1 MKALE
6 LYPAVD
12 IKNGKA
18 ARLTKGQI
26 DSAENFGDPLEVVKQ
41 FIDAGSK
48 WIHLVDLD
56 AAFETGSNRSLIEKI
71 TTLPGINFQ
80 LSGGINNQERLSFA
94 ISTTAK
100 QINLA
105 TSALNDLNWIEQ
117 SLGAYED
124 RLSVSLDVEA
134 KSNQLIAR
142 GSGENLGDLFEMIKK
157 LDAIGCR
164 RYVLTDIEKDGALSG
179 PNFDLIKKVSDVSN
193 SEIIS
198 SGGVSN
204 IEDLMQLR
212 KVGISGV
219 VLGKALYNG
228 QIDLTAA
235 LAACY
240 K

>member
-1 MKALE
+1 MKPLE

-12 IKNGKA
+12 IKNGMA

-26 DSAENFGDPLEVVKQ
+26 DSTENFGDPLEVVQQ
-41 FIDAGSK
+41 FITAGSK

-56 AAFETGSNRSLIEKI
+56 AAFETGSNRSLIENI

-80 LSGGINNQERLSFA
+80 LSGGIKNQESFSFA
-94 ISTTAK
+94 ISTSAK

-117 SLGAYED
+117 VLDTHGTRISI
-124 RLSVSLDVEA
+124 SLDVEA

-142 GSGENLGDLFEMIKK
+142 GSGDRLGDLFEMIKK
-157 LDAIGCR
+157 LDAIGCH

-179 PNFDLIKKVSDVSN
+179 PNFDLINKVSEASN
-193 SEIIS
+193 GEIIS

-212 KVGISGV
+212 KVGVSGV

>member
-1 MKALE
+1 MKPLE

-12 IKNGKA
+12 IKNGMA

-26 DSAENFGDPLEVVKQ
+26 DSTENFGDPLEVVQQ
-41 FIDAGSK
+41 FITAGSK

-56 AAFETGSNRSLIEKI
+56 AAFETGSNRSLIENI
-71 TTLPGINFQ
+71 TTLHGINFQ
-80 LSGGINNQERLSFA
+80 LSGGIKNQESFSFA
-94 ISTTAK
+94 ISTSAK

-117 SLGAYED
+117 VLDTHGTRISI
-124 RLSVSLDVEA
+124 SLDVEA

-142 GSGENLGDLFEMIKK
+142 GSGDRLGDLFEMIKK
-157 LDAIGCR
+157 LDAIGCH

-179 PNFDLIKKVSDVSN
+179 PNFDLINKVSQASN
-193 SEIIS
+193 GEIIS

-212 KVGISGV
+212 KVGVSGV